1 MIQMLKDIYFERK
14 TLEKIDIDLVLINYK
29 LIHNLNSRMLIETTM
44 LDMEENTNCDL
55 NEWQKNKASWSKT
68 RYNRPPH
75 DLPRRLTLFNGSQCN
90 FDESKLSASKDTDRN
105 VFFMRITTG
114 LF

>member
-55 NEWQKNKASWSKT
+55 NE
-68 RYNRPPH
+68 
-75 DLPRRLTLFNGSQCN
+75 
-90 FDESKLSASKDTDRN
+90 
-105 VFFMRITTG
+105 
-114 LF
+114 